1 MSQVRTIFKNMSWL
15 FVSQVIGAICGFI
28 WTILIARYLSVSD
41 YGIMNFAISFTGI
54 IAITMDLGISTHII
68 RHIATNF
75 DSAPKYLGNAIPL
88 KSIFSFFTF
97 LLALIIL
104 ISMKCDEI
112 TIQIT
117 LLFTIER
124 IFSSMIG
131 LFNGSLQAIEEGKY
145 QAIGNILLNILLL
158 IFILISIID
167 NFGLYGITLAYVTT
181 NFFVVIFQYL
191 TVQKRISKPK
201 FELNINFCKKITLY
215 SIPFAL
221 TSFFGMVIYSAD
233 MVMLTNMVGSYE
245 NGIYSAAYKL
255 ISVLTL
261 FFGVYTAVIF
271 PVMSRFYKNEK
282 NLLVISFE
290 KSIKY
295 IMLIILPIS
304 FATMLY
310 SNDIVVL
317 FFGQKYSPTSSV
329 LSILMWTVSLGFIN
343 GVCQNLL
350 NASHKEKYVTLIF
363 LVATLTNIILNFF
376 IIPKYSYDGAA
387 MTTVLSEIVLFI
399 LYFYSI
405 YKLDALPKKRVY
417 IDLFKIL
424 ITSIILYY
432 VLLVLNLNMWLA
444 LPVGII
450 IYLSVIISMKTID
463 EDDKFIIKEIL
474 GRKK

>member
-97 LLALIIL
+97 ILALIIL
-104 ISMKCDEI
+104 IAMKCDEI

-145 QAIGNILLNILLL
+145 QAIGNILLNILL
-158 IFILISIID
+158 
-167 NFGLYGITLAYVTT
+167 
-181 NFFVVIFQYL
+181 FFFFQYL

-424 ITSIILYY
+424 ISSIILYY

-474 GRKK
+474 GREK

>member
-1 MSQVRTIFKNMSWL
+1 MSQVKTIFKNMSWL
-15 FVSQVIGAICGFI
+15 FISQIIAAICGFV

-68 RHIATNF
+68 RHIATDF
-75 DSAPKYLGNAIPL
+75 DSAPKYLCNAIPL
-88 KSIFSFFTF
+88 KSIFSFLTF

-104 ISMKCDEI
+104 IIMKCDPF

-124 IFSSMIG
+124 IFSSMIS

-145 QAIGNILLNILLL
+145 QAIGTTLLNIILL
-158 IFILISIID
+158 IFIVLSIID
-167 NFGLYGITLAYVTT
+167 DFGLYGITLSYVAA
-181 NFFVVIFQYL
+181 NFLVVIFQYFA
-191 TVQKRISKPK
+191 VKKRISKPK
-201 FELNINFCKKITLY
+201 FELNMEFCKKITLY

-295 IMLIILPIS
+295 IMLLILPIT
-304 FATMLY
+304 FATMIY
-310 SNDIVVL
+310 STDIVVL
-317 FFGQKYSPTSSV
+317 FFGEKYTPTSSV

-363 LVATLTNIILNFF
+363 LVATIANIALNFI
-376 IIPKYSYDGAA
+376 IIPIYSYNGAA
-387 MTTVLSEIVLFI
+387 MTTVFCEILLFI
-399 LYFYSI
+399 LYYYSI
-405 YKLDALPKKRVY
+405 YKLGALPKRRLY
-417 IDLFKIL
+417 LDLLKIL
-424 ITSIILYY
+424 IASIILYY
-432 VLLVLNLNMWLA
+432 ALLVLNLNMWVA

-450 IYLSVIISMKTID
+450 IYFIVILVLKTFD
-463 EDDKFIIKEIL
+463 EDDKFILKEIL
-474 GRKK
+474 GKN

>member
-1 MSQVRTIFKNMSWL
+1 MSQVKTIFKNMSWL
-15 FVSQVIGAICGFI
+15 FISQIIVAICGFI

-54 IAITMDLGISTHII
+54 IAITMDFGISTHIV
-68 RHIATNF
+68 RHIATDF

-88 KSIFSFFTF
+88 KSIFSFLTF

-104 ISMKCDEI
+104 IIMKCDEI

-117 LLFTIER
+117 LLFTLER
-124 IFSSMIG
+124 IFTSMIS

-145 QAIGNILLNILLL
+145 QAIGNTVLNTILL
-158 IFILISIID
+158 IFILLSIFY
-167 NFGLYGITLAYVTT
+167 NFGLYGITLAYVAA
-181 NFFVVIFQYL
+181 NFIVVIIQYA
-191 TVQKRISKPK
+191 TVKKIISKPK
-201 FELNINFCKKITLY
+201 FELNFEFCKKITLY

-221 TSFFGMVIYSAD
+221 TSFFGMVLYSAD
-233 MVMLTNMVGSYE
+233 MVMLTNIVGSYE

-295 IMLIILPIS
+295 IMLIIVPVT
-304 FATMLY
+304 FATMIY
-310 SNDIVVL
+310 STDIVVL

-329 LSILMWTVSLGFIN
+329 LSILMWTVSLGFVN

-350 NASHKEKYVTLIF
+350 NASHREKYVTLIF
-363 LVATLTNIILNFF
+363 LVATVTNIILNLF
-376 IIPKYSYDGAA
+376 IIPKYSYNGAA
-387 MTTVLSEIVLFI
+387 ITTVFCEIILFI

-405 YKLDALPKKRVY
+405 YKLGALPKRRLY
-417 IDLFKIL
+417 FDLFKIL
-424 ITSIILYY
+424 IASIILYY

-450 IYLSVIISMKTID
+450 IYFLVITLIKTFD
-463 EDDKFIIKEIL
+463 EDDKFILNEIL
-474 GRKK
+474 GRNQ

>member
-1 MSQVRTIFKNMSWL
+1 
-15 FVSQVIGAICGFI
+15 
-28 WTILIARYLSVSD
+28 
-41 YGIMNFAISFTGI
+41 
-54 IAITMDLGISTHII
+54 
-68 RHIATNF
+68 
-75 DSAPKYLGNAIPL
+75 
-88 KSIFSFFTF
+88 
-97 LLALIIL
+97 
-104 ISMKCDEI
+104 MK
-112 TIQIT
+112 
-117 LLFTIER
+117 
-124 IFSSMIG
+124 
-131 LFNGSLQAIEEGKY
+131 
-145 QAIGNILLNILLL
+145 
-158 IFILISIID
+158 
-167 NFGLYGITLAYVTT
+167 
-181 NFFVVIFQYL
+181 
-191 TVQKRISKPK
+191 
-201 FELNINFCKKITLY
+201 
-215 SIPFAL
+215 
-221 TSFFGMVIYSAD
+221 
-233 MVMLTNMVGSYE
+233 
-245 NGIYSAAYKL
+245 
-255 ISVLTL
+255 
-261 FFGVYTAVIF
+261 
-271 PVMSRFYKNEK
+271 K

-376 IIPKYSYDGAA
+376 IIPKYSYDCAA